1 MARYIDAVCRVCRR
15 NGLKLFLK
23 GDRCD
28 TPKCGVERRS
38 SPPGQT
44 STRRR
49 KQSDRGLQLREKQKG
64 RNYYGLMEGQFRK
77 LFDEAERLPGKTGEI
92 LIQLLESRLDN
103 MVLLLGFGD
112 SHAQARQIV
121 RHGHLT
127 LNGGKVNIPSL
138 RVKAGDTICWRE
150 GSKKKELFK
159 AVAEKIKS
167 KSTPSWLSLDQEK
180 MCGKVLSIPARSDIE
195 PRFDENAVV
204 AYYSR

>member
-23 GDRCD
+23 GDRCF

-64 RNYYGLMEGQFRK
+64 RYYYGLMERPFQKVFG
-77 LFDEAERLPGKTGEI
+77 EAMRRPGKTGEM
-92 LIQLLESRLDN
+92 LVQLLECRLDN
-103 MVLLLGFGD
+103 VVLLMGFAD

-121 RHGHLT
+121 RHGHLV
-127 LNGGKVNIPSL
+127 LNDQKVNVPSIQ
-138 RVKAGDTICWRE
+138 VKAGDTVCWRE
-150 GSKKKELFK
+150 PSKKSELCK

-167 KSTPSWLSLDQEK
+167 KTIPAWLNVDPEK
-180 MCGKVLSIPARSDIE
+180 MCGKVISLPARTDTES
-195 PRFDENAVV
+195 RFDENAVV